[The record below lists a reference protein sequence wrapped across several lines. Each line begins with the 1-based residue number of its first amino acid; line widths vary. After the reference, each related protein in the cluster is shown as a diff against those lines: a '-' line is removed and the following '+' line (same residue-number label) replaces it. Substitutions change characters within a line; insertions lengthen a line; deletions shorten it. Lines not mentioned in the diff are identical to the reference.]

1 VALEQAS
8 GADKKQQDLLRESG
22 EIPRHIAIIMDGNG
36 RWAKR
41 RGLPRIAGHHEGVN
55 SVRDI
60 VEACGQLG
68 VKYLTLYAFSTENW
82 KRDKKEVDALMRL
95 FEEYLR
101 KEHGELLKN
110 DTRFVHSGRKDRFP
124 PTLAALI
131 AKMEETTKD
140 CKRYT
145 LHVALDYGGRDEIV
159 RAVKKMNSSDIS
171 EETLRA
177 HLDHP
182 ELPDIDLVLRTG
194 GEVRFSNFALWQA
207 AYAEWIFIDK
217 YFPDLTTDDLD
228 ACLAT
233 YRERRRRYGS

>member
-1 VALEQAS
+1 MIHL
-8 GADKKQQDLLRESG
+8 
-22 EIPRHIAIIMDGNG
+22 AIIPDGNR
-36 RWAKR
+36 RWAKA
-41 RGLPRIAGHHEGVN
+41 RGLPPWKGHEKAVGGFRMITDWMQKNPDIGV
-55 SVRDI
+55 
-60 VEACGQLG
+60 
-68 VKYLTLYAFSTENW
+68 LTLWCFSTENW
-82 KRDKKEVDALMRL
+82 KRDEKEVSALMRL
-95 FEEYLR
+95 FEEYLQ
-101 KEHGELLKN
+101 KEGDGFLKN